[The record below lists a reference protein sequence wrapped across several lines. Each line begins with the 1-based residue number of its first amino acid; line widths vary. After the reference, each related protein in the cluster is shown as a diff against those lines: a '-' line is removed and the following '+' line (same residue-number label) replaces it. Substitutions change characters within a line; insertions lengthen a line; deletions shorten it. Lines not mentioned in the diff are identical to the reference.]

1 MNDARFQYLQE
12 TIDLYKKKAD
22 DLEAMLVSVMSG
34 LEKGMGEASLE
45 SDKLDDL
52 SIADGSSITT
62 HYVPAYAWSWW
73 EAKKAEEEE
82 RLRKEEEQRRKVME
96 QKRADLE
103 KERSGLT
110 RRLQYIEQ
118 ELAKC
123 IPGTP
128 SGS

>member
-1 MNDARFQYLQE
+1 MNDARFQYLQN

-22 DLEAMLVSVMSG
+22 ELEAMLVSVMSN
-34 LEKGMGEASLE
+34 LEKGWG
-45 SDKLDDL
+45 
-52 SIADGSSITT
+52 
-62 HYVPAYAWSWW
+62 YVTPSVWVWW
-73 EAKKAEEEE
+73 KARKAEEEE

-96 QKRADLE
+96 QKQADLE

-123 IPGTP
+123 TPGTP